1 MAKDRKQHDKK
12 KSRVFAYRLQSV
24 FLGNDED
31 DDPVTSAVVEA
42 TEPVKKPTHLKGQ
55 ASIAK
60 QALFDALAADGQT
73 KAGEGLSNDRKL
85 VSVDKWREHCDL
97 RGLSRGDS
105 DSVARTAFLRA
116 QKALQEKGVVQVSEG
131 FAWVSNDTDPAP
143 TLERVQGVRLSGIH
157 GSDAAQNKADE
168 KRQRQQH

>member
-1 MAKDRKQHDKK
+1 
-12 KSRVFAYRLQSV
+12 LQSV

-55 ASIAK
+55 SLIAK
-60 QALFDALAADGQT
+60 QALFDALAAHGQT
-73 KAGEGLSNDRKL
+73 KAGEGISNDRKL

-105 DSVARTAFLRA
+105 DSVALTAFLRA
-116 QKALQEKGVVQVSEG
+116 QKALQEKGVGRSLRALLGCPTTLIPHRRWKG
-131 FAWVSNDTDPAP
+131 FKGCASVASMDQTQPKTKPMKNDSDNNTDKP
-143 TLERVQGVRLSGIH
+143 VF
-157 GSDAAQNKADE
+157 
-168 KRQRQQH
+168 